1 MAYLRLTM
9 RKITEIL
16 RLKFGFG
23 LSLRAVA
30 LSLNVSYGTVAN
42 YIKRAE
48 AAGLDWP
55 LPPDIDERSLG
66 RLLFPSTGATAHSGF
81 IDLDYLSI
89 YQELKSPI
97 VTKLLLW
104 QEYRERN
111 PDNGYSYA
119 QFCDRYR
126 VWKGTQK
133 LSIF

>member
-9 RKITEIL
+9 HKITENL
-16 RLKFGFG
+16 RLKFGFD

-30 LSLNVSYGTVAN
+30 LPLNIGYGTEAN

-48 AAGLDWP
+48 EAGLDWP

-66 RLLFPSTGATAHSGF
+66 RLLFPSIGATAHSGF

-97 VTKLLLW
+97 VTKRLQW
-104 QEYRERN
+104 QE
-111 PDNGYSYA
+111 
-119 QFCDRYR
+119 C
-126 VWKGTQK
+126 
-133 LSIF
+133 